1 MFVVG
6 RVASGQTPIML
17 ILTLIMLILTLTMA
31 ANANKSYA

>member
-6 RVASGQTPIML
+6 RIASGQTP
-17 ILTLIMLILTLTMA
+17 IMLILTLTMA